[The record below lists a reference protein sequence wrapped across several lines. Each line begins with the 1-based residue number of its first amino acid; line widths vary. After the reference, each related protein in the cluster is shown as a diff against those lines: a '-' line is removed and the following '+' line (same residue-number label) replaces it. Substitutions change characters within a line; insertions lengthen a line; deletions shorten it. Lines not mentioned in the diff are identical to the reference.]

1 MHPYIPHLLSDIK
14 AAHRVELPKKEIS
27 MSFEEE
33 MAEIERWV
41 SGAGERPLSEFTK
54 LKKENFPPPNQLH
67 DDDMSAVLADF
78 DEMLASWNADIAFPE
93 DMPVAR
99 RYQFLIENVLEDE
112 FTPISFGHIALDYCT
127 GNSSDCAWGEYCP
140 CLKHLSDE

>member
-1 MHPYIPHLLSDIK
+1 MPHLLSDIK
-14 AAHRVELPKKEIS
+14 AAYQVELPEEEIP

-33 MAEIERWV
+33 MAEIEHWV
-41 SGAGERPLSEFTK
+41 SGDDERPLSEFTK
-54 LKKENFPPPNQLH
+54 LKKEHFPPSNQLH
-67 DDDMSAVLADF
+67 DDDMSAVLAAF
-78 DEMLASWNADIAFPE
+78 DKMLASWNAAIAFPV

-112 FTPISFGHIALDYCT
+112 FTPISFGRITLDYCT

-140 CLKHLSDE
+140 CLKQLSDE